1 MIINKTTSMPFAQ
14 KGELVKRHGASEFAA
29 WQEDV
34 PMVLKVKARRI
45 PQWGMNGSSAGEVP
59 QSPVHT
65 DSPETLVE
73 LIPYGCSRL
82 RIAEFP
88 TVQLCE
94 AKSAAALFSAAL
106 VSAPAWIQLDSTIE
120 S

>member
-1 MIINKTTSMPFAQ
+1 
-14 KGELVKRHGASEFAA
+14 
-29 WQEDV
+29 
-34 PMVLKVKARRI
+34 MVLKVKARRI

-88 TVQLCE
+88 TV
-94 AKSAAALFSAAL
+94 
-106 VSAPAWIQLDSTIE
+106 
-120 S
+120 

>member
-1 MIINKTTSMPFAQ
+1 
-14 KGELVKRHGASEFAA
+14 
-29 WQEDV
+29 
-34 PMVLKVKARRI
+34 MVLKVKARRI

-73 LIPYGCSRL
+73 LIQYGCSRL

>member
-1 MIINKTTSMPFAQ
+1 
-14 KGELVKRHGASEFAA
+14 VKRHDASEFAA

-73 LIPYGCSRL
+73 
-82 RIAEFP
+82 EFP